1 MLNSPVCRNTYCVC
15 LDPSLLGAT
24 LGEILWHTTYTGTQD
39 QELLSRE
46 DRHPWT
52 ALPRHRLPRVSA
64 TPRLHTAVYLVN
76 LVQVN
81 LPHSP
86 RKSGAGSHRSGK
98 ATSGTA
104 AISGIL
110 AFRQHR
116 DSCASQACG
125 SQLRHHF
132 WRQCVHSRVRV
143 LHVVCSIEVF
153 PAHVRPG
160 HTLVHPAIR
169 KPAAL
174 PLRNRSWESTAD

>member
-1 MLNSPVCRNTYCVC
+1 MCVSTHPCSAQRWVKFFGTPHTQAHRIKSCCPVKIDTRGLPYLGIGSQESPRPQGCTR
-15 LDPSLLGAT
+15 
-24 LGEILWHTTYTGTQD
+24 
-39 QELLSRE
+39 LS
-46 DRHPWT
+46 P
-52 ALPRHRLPRVSA
+52 
-64 TPRLHTAVYLVN
+64 VYLVN